1 MKQSKEYNHAY
12 NSGFYAGQEQARKQM
27 EQNTDDVASF
37 ALAELGLIL
46 ERGSGYLRVGLGKDT
61 LAYARYK
68 WTQGPHAG
76 CYTFGSGSSL
86 GLAIA
91 QVCERVEQVESG
103 KLRPTPD
110 TGYKRR

>member
-1 MKQSKEYNHAY
+1 VKQSKEYNYAY

-27 EQNTDDVASF
+27 ESESDDIASF
-37 ALAELGLIL
+37 ALAELSLIL
-46 ERGSGYLRVGLGKDT
+46 ARGSGYLRIGLGKDS

-68 WTQGPHAG
+68 WTQGPHAD

-91 QVCERVEQVESG
+91 QMCERVDEVESG
-103 KLRPTPD
+103 KRKPTPD
-110 TGYKRR
+110 TGYRKR